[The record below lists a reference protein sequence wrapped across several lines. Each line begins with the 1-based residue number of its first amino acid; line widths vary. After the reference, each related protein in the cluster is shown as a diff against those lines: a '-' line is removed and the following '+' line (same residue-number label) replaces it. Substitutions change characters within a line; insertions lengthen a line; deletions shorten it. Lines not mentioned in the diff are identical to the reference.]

1 MHFYYQILTSD
12 QKLFLCK
19 LNVFIVEGSSS
30 KQHWIRIALVNSY
43 YRMGNRYGSK
53 CLVLIVTVIAFL
65 IFIFTNFQTIERNFE
80 KVTLAKSVSKSDDL
94 LNIFPQ
100 ESLNISTMSDKF
112 CIQTLYKVRKS
123 RSGMKGLEF
132 KSGKTSALIK
142 QNLLFFSTISPY
154 ALMIQIRTL
163 FLR

>member
-1 MHFYYQILTSD
+1 MQFFTTREL
-12 QKLFLCK
+12 QKTKNCK
-19 LNVFIVEGSSS
+19 PNAFFVEGSSS
-30 KQHWIRIALVNSY
+30 NHHWIGVKLVH

-53 CLVLIVTVIAFL
+53 CLVLIVTVIAFV
-65 IFIFTNFQTIERNFE
+65 IFIFTNFQTIEGNIE
-80 KVTLAKSVSKSDDL
+80 KVTLPKSVPKSDDF

-100 ESLNISTMSDKF
+100 ESLNISTMSDNF

-142 QNLLFFSTISPY
+142 QNLLFSAQFHHMHSWS
-154 ALMIQIRTL
+154 R
-163 FLR
+163 

>member
-1 MHFYYQILTSD
+1 
-12 QKLFLCK
+12 
-19 LNVFIVEGSSS
+19 
-30 KQHWIRIALVNSY
+30 
-43 YRMGNRYGSK
+43 MGNRYGSK
-53 CLVLIVTVIAFL
+53 CLVLIVTGIAFL

-100 ESLNISTMSDKF
+100 ESLNISTMSDNF

-132 KSGKTSALIK
+132 RSGKTKSFCLNQAK
-142 QNLLFFSTISPY
+142 FTFFSTISPY

>member
-1 MHFYYQILTSD
+1 
-12 QKLFLCK
+12 
-19 LNVFIVEGSSS
+19 
-30 KQHWIRIALVNSY
+30 
-43 YRMGNRYGSK
+43 MGNRYGSK

-65 IFIFTNFQTIERNFE
+65 IFIFTNFQTIERNI
-80 KVTLAKSVSKSDDL
+80 VTLPKSVPKSDDF

-100 ESLNISTMSDKF
+100 ESLNISTISDSF

-132 KSGKTSALIK
+132 KSGKTKSFCLNQAK
-142 QNLLFFSTISPY
+142 FTFFSIISPY
-154 ALMIQIRTL
+154 ALMIQIRTS